1 MEEYRWINVLKECRE
16 LNEEIGTIKENGRIL
31 ERMKGLK
38 RMEVM
43 KRKEGLKIMEDW
55 KRLEG
60 LTRIEGLKSTW
71 MERLKRIVRL
81 KKKEER
87 ER

>member
-60 LTRIEGLKSTW
+60 LKSTW